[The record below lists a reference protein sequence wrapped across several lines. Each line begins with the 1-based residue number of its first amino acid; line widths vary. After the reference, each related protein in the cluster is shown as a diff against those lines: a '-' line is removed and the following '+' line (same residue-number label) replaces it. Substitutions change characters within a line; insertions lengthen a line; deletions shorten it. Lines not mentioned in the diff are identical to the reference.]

1 MKIVVSYLLYSHTV
15 QYYVIKSIKLEG
27 RNVGGFPFDSI
38 KIADRNYRMT
48 FAAASLL
55 RT

>member
-1 MKIVVSYLLYSHTV
+1 MKIVVSYLLSSHTV

-27 RNVGGFPFDSI
+27 RNVDGFPFDSI
-38 KIADRNYRMT
+38 KITDRNYRMT